1 MNDHPLKVEH
11 HNTTSDGGSI
21 ASKDYEDRYFQ
32 DNGFDESKEVY
43 IGGNNLEERWESF
56 SGSCFTIG
64 ELGFGLGLNF
74 LTTMHC
80 WLKKERSFNLD
91 YIGIDK
97 KILEKKNL
105 VLLEEAFPNLK
116 KEINIFKE
124 CDVVGHNGFECISI
138 PDLKIRL
145 ILVTE
150 DVQKAIND
158 ICISNIDAWFL
169 DGFDPKK
176 NPEMWTEDVLK
187 AVFDLSSSDSSFS
200 SFTSVGR
207 IRRALL
213 ENGFEVNKV
222 PGFGTKRHRIVGRK
236 FEENKKSLDIEYFDM
251 ENLYKT
257 KDDYTANEIEVF
269 IDENK
274 DQLKRE
280 YIDFKYV
287 ILNPK
292 NLIGIEEF
300 NQEFFDE
307 IDSIENKI
315 SQGSTFDTIL
325 EDINVDIIEVNEFA
339 PSSSKQINEDLI
351 YSKKTSKID
360 LIESG
365 DNFLLYN
372 IDNQY
377 DRAPDLNDEIIKG
390 EIVEL
395 IYQKGKFDYNREIIE
410 EIQKK
415 KFDNSK
421 FEELAGSN
429 KEYSSINSIEDDK
442 LIDINSVKMLYAL
455 PVNSFAL
462 VNKEDKIY
470 LVKITGTNKNSF
482 NKTDEKYLKFVNSQ
496 NTNNRKSILQS
507 YDQLL
512 NDKYQV
518 QLNQKTIDRVKN
530 YFK

>member
-1 MNDHPLKVEH
+1 MIEKLK
-11 HNTTSDGGSI
+11 NLGWKQLGGLVLIVIIII
-21 ASKDYEDRYFQ
+21 AF
-32 DNGFDESKEVY
+32 
-43 IGGNNLEERWESF
+43 
-56 SGSCFTIG
+56 
-64 ELGFGLGLNF
+64 GFGGFGGGFSTNNQNNIAKINKTNV
-74 LTTMHC
+74 TTQDFIDYVNQSGISQ
-80 WLKKERSFNLD
+80 EAIRDNLD
-91 YIGIDK
+91 NNIIEELLSGLISTTLID
-97 KILEKKNL
+97 LEIK
-105 VLLEEAFPNLK
+105 
-116 KEINIFKE
+116 
-124 CDVVGHNGFECISI
+124 D
-138 PDLKIRL
+138 
-145 ILVTE
+145 
-150 DVQKAIND
+150 
-158 ICISNIDAWFL
+158 
-169 DGFDPKK
+169 
-176 NPEMWTEDVLK
+176 
-187 AVFDLSSSDSSFS
+187 FDLSINERTILKNIKENKNFQD
-200 SFTSVGR
+200 
-207 IRRALL
+207 
-213 ENGFEVNKV
+213 ENGAFQRIKYEKFLLSNNLSAPMFELQLKNRELQKHLFDFI
-222 PGFGTKRHRIVGRK
+222 GAGTITPNFLIEKK
-236 FEENKKSLDIEYFDM
+236 FEENNKSLDIEYFDM

-257 KDDYTANEIEVF
+257 KNDYTANEIEVF

-315 SQGSTFDTIL
+315 SQGSAFDTIL
-325 EDINVDIIEVNEFA
+325 EDINVDTIEVNEFA

-351 YSKKTSKID
+351 YSKKASKID

-372 IDNQY
+372 IVNQY

-415 KFDNSK
+415 EFDNSK
-421 FEELAGSN
+421 FEELAGLN

-462 VNKEDKIY
+462 VNKEDKIF

-482 NKTDEKYLKFVNSQ
+482 NKADEKYLKFVNSQ
-496 NTNNRKSILQS
+496 NTNNRKTILQS

>member
-1 MNDHPLKVEH
+1 MIEKLKELGWKKTGVFLVMAFIAFAFIFGGFGGGFST
-11 HNTTSDGGSI
+11 NNQNNIAKINKTNVTTQDFIDYVNQSGISQETIRDNLKNNIIEELLSGLISTTLIDLEIKDFDISI
-21 ASKDYEDRYFQ
+21 NERTVLKNIKENKNFHDENGTFQRIKYEKFLL
-32 DNGFDESKEVY
+32 S
-43 IGGNNLEERWESF
+43 NNLSAPMFELQLKNRELQKHLF
-56 SGSCFTIG
+56 DFIGAGTITP
-64 ELGFGLGLNF
+64 NF
-74 LTTMHC
+74 L
-80 WLKKERSFNLD
+80 
-91 YIGIDK
+91 I
-97 KILEKKNL
+97 EK
-105 VLLEEAFPNLK
+105 
-116 KEINIFKE
+116 
-124 CDVVGHNGFECISI
+124 
-138 PDLKIRL
+138 
-145 ILVTE
+145 
-150 DVQKAIND
+150 
-158 ICISNIDAWFL
+158 
-169 DGFDPKK
+169 
-176 NPEMWTEDVLK
+176 
-187 AVFDLSSSDSSFS
+187 
-200 SFTSVGR
+200 
-207 IRRALL
+207 
-213 ENGFEVNKV
+213 
-222 PGFGTKRHRIVGRK
+222 K
-236 FEENKKSLDIEYFDM
+236 FEENNKSLDIEYFDM

-257 KDDYTANEIEVF
+257 KDDYTTTEIEAF
-269 IDENK
+269 INENK

-280 YIDFKYV
+280 YIDFKYA

-315 SQGSTFDTIL
+315 SRGNSFDSIL
-325 EDINVDIIEVNEFA
+325 ADINVDIIEVNEFA
-339 PSSSKQINEDLI
+339 PSSSEQINEDLI
-351 YSKKTSKID
+351 YSKKASKID

-377 DRAPDLNDEIIKG
+377 DRAPDLMDEIIKG

-410 EIQKK
+410 EIQNK

-429 KEYSSINSIEDDK
+429 KQYSSIKSIEDDQ

-470 LVKITGTNKNSF
+470 LVKISGSNKNSF
-482 NKTDEKYLKFVNSQ
+482 NNTDEKYLKFVNSQ
-496 NTNNRKSILQS
+496 NTNNRKSILQT

-512 NDKYQV
+512 NTKYKV
-518 QLNQKTIDRVKN
+518 ELNQKTIDRVKN

>member
-1 MNDHPLKVEH
+1 MIEKLK
-11 HNTTSDGGSI
+11 NLGWKQFGGLVLIVIIII
-21 ASKDYEDRYFQ
+21 AF
-32 DNGFDESKEVY
+32 
-43 IGGNNLEERWESF
+43 
-56 SGSCFTIG
+56 
-64 ELGFGLGLNF
+64 GFGGFGGGFSTNNQNNIAKINKTNV
-74 LTTMHC
+74 TTQDFIDYVNQSGISQ
-80 WLKKERSFNLD
+80 EAIRDNLD
-91 YIGIDK
+91 NNIIEELLSGLISTTLID
-97 KILEKKNL
+97 LEIK
-105 VLLEEAFPNLK
+105 
-116 KEINIFKE
+116 
-124 CDVVGHNGFECISI
+124 D
-138 PDLKIRL
+138 
-145 ILVTE
+145 
-150 DVQKAIND
+150 
-158 ICISNIDAWFL
+158 
-169 DGFDPKK
+169 
-176 NPEMWTEDVLK
+176 
-187 AVFDLSSSDSSFS
+187 FDLSINERTILKNIKENKNFHD
-200 SFTSVGR
+200 
-207 IRRALL
+207 
-213 ENGFEVNKV
+213 ENGTFQRIKYEKFLLSNNLSAPMFELQLKNRELQKHLFDFI
-222 PGFGTKRHRIVGRK
+222 GAGTITPNFLIEKK
-236 FEENKKSLDIEYFDM
+236 FEENNKSLDIEYFDM

-351 YSKKTSKID
+351 YSKKASKID

-410 EIQKK
+410 EIQNK

>member
-1 MNDHPLKVEH
+1 MIEKLKNLGWKQFGGLVLIVIIIIAFGFGGFGGGFST
-11 HNTTSDGGSI
+11 NNQNNIAKINKTNVTTQDFI
-21 ASKDYEDRYFQ
+21 DYVNQSGISQEAIRD
-32 DNGFDESKEVY
+32 
-43 IGGNNLEERWESF
+43 NLENNIIEELL
-56 SGSCFTIG
+56 SGLIS
-64 ELGFGLGLNF
+64 
-74 LTTMHC
+74 TT
-80 WLKKERSFNLD
+80 L
-91 YIGIDK
+91 ID
-97 KILEKKNL
+97 LEIK
-105 VLLEEAFPNLK
+105 
-116 KEINIFKE
+116 
-124 CDVVGHNGFECISI
+124 D
-138 PDLKIRL
+138 
-145 ILVTE
+145 
-150 DVQKAIND
+150 
-158 ICISNIDAWFL
+158 
-169 DGFDPKK
+169 
-176 NPEMWTEDVLK
+176 
-187 AVFDLSSSDSSFS
+187 FDLSINERTILKNIKENKNFHD
-200 SFTSVGR
+200 
-207 IRRALL
+207 
-213 ENGFEVNKV
+213 ENGTFQRIKYEKFLLSNNLSAPMFELKLKNRELQKHLFDFI
-222 PGFGTKRHRIVGRK
+222 GAGTITPNFLIEKK
-236 FEENKKSLDIEYFDM
+236 FEENNKSLDIEYFDM

-257 KDDYTANEIEVF
+257 KDDYTTIEIEVF

-300 NQEFFDE
+300 NQEFFDK

-315 SQGSTFDTIL
+315 SQGSAFDTIL

-351 YSKKTSKID
+351 YSKKASKID

-482 NKTDEKYLKFVNSQ
+482 NKTDEKYLKFVNSE

>member
-1 MNDHPLKVEH
+1 M
-11 HNTTSDGGSI
+11 I
-21 ASKDYEDRYFQ
+21 
-32 DNGFDESKEVY
+32 
-43 IGGNNLEERWESF
+43 
-56 SGSCFTIG
+56 
-64 ELGFGLGLNF
+64 
-74 LTTMHC
+74 
-80 WLKKERSFNLD
+80 
-91 YIGIDK
+91 
-97 KILEKKNL
+97 EK
-105 VLLEEAFPNLK
+105 
-116 KEINIFKE
+116 
-124 CDVVGHNGFECISI
+124 
-138 PDLKIRL
+138 
-145 ILVTE
+145 
-150 DVQKAIND
+150 
-158 ICISNIDAWFL
+158 
-169 DGFDPKK
+169 
-176 NPEMWTEDVLK
+176 
-187 AVFDLSSSDSSFS
+187 
-200 SFTSVGR
+200 
-207 IRRALL
+207 
-213 ENGFEVNKV
+213 
-222 PGFGTKRHRIVGRK
+222 K
-236 FEENKKSLDIEYFDM
+236 FEENNKSLDIEYFDM

-257 KDDYTANEIEVF
+257 KDDYTSNEIEVF

-292 NLIGIEEF
+292 ILIGIEEF

-325 EDINVDIIEVNEFA
+325 KDINDDIIEVNEFA

-351 YSKKTSKID
+351 YSKKASKID

-415 KFDNSK
+415 KFDNSR

-455 PVNSFAL
+455 PINSFAL

-470 LVKITGTNKNSF
+470 LVKITGTNKNSLS
-482 NKTDEKYLKFVNSQ
+482 KTDEKYLKFVNSQ

>member
-1 MNDHPLKVEH
+1 MIEKLK
-11 HNTTSDGGSI
+11 NLGWKQFGGLVLIVIIII
-21 ASKDYEDRYFQ
+21 AF
-32 DNGFDESKEVY
+32 
-43 IGGNNLEERWESF
+43 
-56 SGSCFTIG
+56 
-64 ELGFGLGLNF
+64 GFGGFGGGFSTNNQNNIAKINKTNV
-74 LTTMHC
+74 TTQDFIDYVNQSGISQ
-80 WLKKERSFNLD
+80 EAIRDNLD
-91 YIGIDK
+91 NNIIEELLSGLISTTLID
-97 KILEKKNL
+97 LEIK
-105 VLLEEAFPNLK
+105 
-116 KEINIFKE
+116 
-124 CDVVGHNGFECISI
+124 D
-138 PDLKIRL
+138 
-145 ILVTE
+145 
-150 DVQKAIND
+150 
-158 ICISNIDAWFL
+158 
-169 DGFDPKK
+169 
-176 NPEMWTEDVLK
+176 
-187 AVFDLSSSDSSFS
+187 FDLSINERTILKNIKENKNFHD
-200 SFTSVGR
+200 
-207 IRRALL
+207 
-213 ENGFEVNKV
+213 ENGTFQRIKYEKFLLSNNLSAPMFELQLKNRELQKHLFDFI
-222 PGFGTKRHRIVGRK
+222 GAGTITPNFLIEKK
-236 FEENKKSLDIEYFDM
+236 FEENNKSLDIEYFDM

-300 NQEFFDE
+300 NQDFFDE

-351 YSKKTSKID
+351 YSKKASKID

-429 KEYSSINSIEDDK
+429 KKYSSINSIEDDK

>member
-1 MNDHPLKVEH
+1 MIEKLK
-11 HNTTSDGGSI
+11 NLGWKQFGGLVLIVIIII
-21 ASKDYEDRYFQ
+21 AF
-32 DNGFDESKEVY
+32 
-43 IGGNNLEERWESF
+43 
-56 SGSCFTIG
+56 
-64 ELGFGLGLNF
+64 GFGGFGGGFSTNNQNNIAKINKTNV
-74 LTTMHC
+74 TTQDFIDYVNQSGISQ
-80 WLKKERSFNLD
+80 EAIRDNLD
-91 YIGIDK
+91 NNIIEELLSGLISTTLID
-97 KILEKKNL
+97 LEIK
-105 VLLEEAFPNLK
+105 
-116 KEINIFKE
+116 
-124 CDVVGHNGFECISI
+124 D
-138 PDLKIRL
+138 
-145 ILVTE
+145 
-150 DVQKAIND
+150 
-158 ICISNIDAWFL
+158 
-169 DGFDPKK
+169 
-176 NPEMWTEDVLK
+176 
-187 AVFDLSSSDSSFS
+187 FDLSINERTILKNIKENKNFHD
-200 SFTSVGR
+200 
-207 IRRALL
+207 
-213 ENGFEVNKV
+213 ENGTFQRIKYEKFLLSNNLSATMFELQLKNRELQKHLFDFI
-222 PGFGTKRHRIVGRK
+222 GAGTITPNFLIEKK
-236 FEENKKSLDIEYFDM
+236 FEENNKSLDIEYFDM

-257 KDDYTANEIEVF
+257 KNDYTANEIEVF

-351 YSKKTSKID
+351 YSKKASKID
-360 LIESG
+360 LIENG